1 MKKSTKLSLMLSIIA
16 SLILFSSCCPSSG
29 GDAKQCDAAT
39 GEELVIVAHLI
50 TTPEHKDDLL
60 KALEEVVKGTR
71 TEAGSISYTLY
82 EDVNNPLK
90 LTIIEFWKSKS
101 AIDEHNATAH
111 FKEFVT
117 KIEGKAALDVSTM
130 KHKF

>member
-1 MKKSTKLSLMLSIIA
+1 MKKSTKLSLMLSILF
-16 SLILFSSCCPSSG
+16 SLFLFSSCCPSSG
-29 GDAKQCDAAT
+29 GDAKQCAST
-39 GEELVIVAHLI
+39 GEELVIVAHLT

-60 KALEEVVKGTR
+60 KALEGVVKGTR
-71 TEAGSISYTLY
+71 TEAGCISYTLY

-90 LTIIEFWKSKS
+90 FTIIEFWKSKA

-111 FKEFVT
+111 FKEFVA
-117 KIEGKAALDVSTM
+117 KIDGKATLDVSTM